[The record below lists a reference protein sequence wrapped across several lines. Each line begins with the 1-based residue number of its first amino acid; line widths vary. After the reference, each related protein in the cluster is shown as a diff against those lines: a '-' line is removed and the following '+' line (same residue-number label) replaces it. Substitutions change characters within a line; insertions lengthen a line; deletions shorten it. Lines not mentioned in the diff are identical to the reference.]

1 MTDSPVISKPLL
13 IPKKYFRTA
22 FWSLLI
28 GMALYIGIAIA
39 TDFDAVK
46 DALVQMG
53 AAGWGLVLG
62 LALLSFLL
70 RFLRWQMYLKKFGYS
85 VPVGYSLAY
94 YIGAFTFTTSPGK
107 AGEAVKS
114 LYLKRH
120 GVAYTDSLAALFS
133 ELFLDV
139 VAVVL
144 LAMLAG
150 LAFEQT
156 RAAVIVMALLAI
168 ALLPLIHSRY
178 LQNFLMKQG
187 ERRNS
192 GAVHKLLISL
202 AGLLRSSAV
211 LLRSGPL
218 YTGLAIGLLAWG
230 VNGLAFWVVLQHLDI
245 GIPMLVAIS
254 IVAISLL
261 AGAAS
266 FLLGGLGSTEAV
278 MGLLLLAS
286 GADTTQAVAATLIYR
301 LGTLWFAIALGMVCL
316 IVLGAKP
323 WTPND
328 RPSAEIPV
336 GDHT

>member
-1 MTDSPVISKPLL
+1 
-13 IPKKYFRTA
+13 
-22 FWSLLI
+22 
-28 GMALYIGIAIA
+28 
-39 TDFDAVK
+39 
-46 DALVQMG
+46 
-53 AAGWGLVLG
+53 
-62 LALLSFLL
+62 
-70 RFLRWQMYLKKFGYS
+70 
-85 VPVGYSLAY
+85 
-94 YIGAFTFTTSPGK
+94 
-107 AGEAVKS
+107 
-114 LYLKRH
+114 
-120 GVAYTDSLAALFS
+120 LAALFS

-144 LAMLAG
+144 LALLAG

-156 RAAVIVMALLAI
+156 RTAVMVMAVLAV

-178 LQNFLMKQG
+178 LQTFLLQQG
-187 ERRNS
+187 ERRKT
-192 GAVHKLLISL
+192 GAVHKLLVSL

-245 GIPMLVAIS
+245 DIPMLVAIS

-301 LGTLWFAIALGMVCL
+301 LGTLWFAIALGMGCL
-316 IVLGAKP
+316 AGLGLWP
-323 WTPND
+323 WTHDDDPD
-328 RPSAEIPV
+328 ELPV
-336 GDHT
+336 GDNT